1 MNNQNAIQFF
11 QELAQ
16 TDIDISATKINK
28 CNDFTSI
35 DAEFILKYS
44 NKNSKILDLATGTGL
59 CLNKYYNKVGLI
71 FAVEKFKKFSDF
83 IVKSPNIKIFNDD
96 IRTFQTDEKFDI
108 ILMFG
113 LMHYFNKEEATEVY
127 KKYKNFL
134 TKDGKLL
141 IKQQFG
147 IKDDVTVDGYSKELK
162 CNYYSQY
169 RQIDKEI
176 DLLKE
181 LNYKNIEFFDIYP
194 QKANR
199 WDNTHF
205 YAIKA
210 EI

>member
-1 MNNQNAIQFF
+1 MNNKNAIEFF
-11 QELAQ
+11 NELAQ
-16 TDIDISATKINK
+16 TDIDISSPKLNK
-28 CNDFTSI
+28 RNDFTSI
-35 DAEFILKYS
+35 DAEFILKYTD
-44 NKNSKILDLATGTGL
+44 KNSKILDLAAGTGL

-83 IVKSPNIKIFNDD
+83 IVKSPNVKIFNDD
-96 IRTFQTDEKFDI
+96 IQTFKTKEKFDT

-113 LMHYFNKEEATEVY
+113 IMHYFNKEEAYSIY

-141 IKQQFG
+141 IKNQFG
-147 IKDDVTVDGYSKELK
+147 IKEDVTVDGYSKELK
-162 CNYYSQY
+162 CNYYAQY

-176 DLLKE
+176 NLLKE
-181 LNYKNIEFFDIYP
+181 LNYKNIEVFDIYP
-194 QKANR
+194 PEANR